1 MKRSFVFF
9 LFPVMAL
16 IAACTGPKDGEYRV
30 DIFSTNDVHGHYF
43 DSVYVGDRTQ
53 LSLANVSTYIKGERN
68 ALGEDNMLLIDVG
81 DILQGDN
88 AAYYY
93 NYVDTVSEHVYVKA
107 AGYLKYDLAVVGN
120 HDIETGHPVYDR
132 MSRELPMPFLGGNAI
147 DEATGEPYFPEY
159 AILKRGGLKIA
170 VVGLTNPNVDQWL
183 SKSLWSG
190 IEFEPILPYC
200 QELVDKVIA
209 AEHPHIVIVA
219 MHSGTGDGNLNTENQ
234 GLAALCTLEGV
245 DFVFC
250 AHDHSSRIIEEY
262 RNVDGKDSLV
272 SIMINGGSHCREI
285 GHATVTVKIED
296 GKIVSKKLSAEL
308 VPMDGV
314 APDKDYLEYLRP
326 EYEAVKA
333 FTVKEV
339 GRLTVD
345 IATLDAMKGRAAYTD
360 LLHTLQLSC
369 GPAEISFAAPLTYDG
384 HIPAGMLDFQDLFTI
399 YPFENQLFV
408 VKMTGRE
415 IKDALEFSYSKWVN
429 TLSVNEAARLIK
441 GNAAP
446 GLHALAIDEKPDKRT
461 GAEYYSFIN
470 RTYNFDSAA
479 GIDYTVDLTKPY
491 GEKVDIISMA
501 DGSAFSLDSTYNVA
515 MTSYR
520 ASGGGGILA
529 AAGINTAAID
539 ERVVERYPEIRNIL
553 YDYLKINGV
562 LSAENISDEAVL
574 GDWHFL
580 PEGIDK
586 AIGRDFLLLMQH

>member
-1 MKRSFVFF
+1 
-9 LFPVMAL
+9 
-16 IAACTGPKDGEYRV
+16 
-30 DIFSTNDVHGHYF
+30 
-43 DSVYVGDRTQ
+43 
-53 LSLANVSTYIKGERN
+53 
-68 ALGEDNMLLIDVG
+68 
-81 DILQGDN
+81 
-88 AAYYY
+88 
-93 NYVDTVSEHVYVKA
+93 
-107 AGYLKYDLAVVGN
+107 
-120 HDIETGHPVYDR
+120 
-132 MSRELPMPFLGGNAI
+132 
-147 DEATGEPYFPEY
+147 
-159 AILKRGGLKIA
+159 
-170 VVGLTNPNVDQWL
+170 
-183 SKSLWSG
+183 
-190 IEFEPILPYC
+190 
-200 QELVDKVIA
+200 
-209 AEHPHIVIVA
+209 
-219 MHSGTGDGNLNTENQ
+219 
-234 GLAALCTLEGV
+234 
-245 DFVFC
+245 
-250 AHDHSSRIIEEY
+250 
-262 RNVDGKDSLV
+262 
-272 SIMINGGSHCREI
+272 
-285 GHATVTVKIED
+285 
-296 GKIVSKKLSAEL
+296 
-308 VPMDGV
+308 MDGV

-339 GRLTVD
+339 GRLKVD

-369 GPAEISFAAPLTYDG
+369 GSAEISFAAPLTYDG

-491 GEKVDIISMA
+491 GEKVDITSMA